1 MPIRF
6 HCHRCNQLLSISSRK
21 TGSEIECPK
30 CGYSQVVPN
39 QEAAAAAMAM
49 NHFAKDHD
57 DAESSSPVVVYDDPA
72 APIEDS
78 QPAHV
83 QAAAPKT
90 PASPVASLPSPVG
103 QYDRGRPV
111 PSGMILYPR
120 RTLYVQGLLLLIL
133 FVVGFGSGYLIGRG
147 GAADGQPDE
156 EAAKER
162 ILIQGNLVYDRDSG
176 RPAGDRSAVIIA
188 LPQGKFPKSKIP
200 FQGIRPQDSPD
211 ESNKSVRMIRQLGG
225 EYARADASGDFS
237 MVVPDRGKYHLLIVS
252 SHAARPEGA
261 DPDEVDLIEMEPYFS
276 TAKLLIGRCKYRWTL
291 RQIDDH
297 DTIDHDF
304 GRNGQER
311 EPR

>member
-6 HCHRCNQLLSISSRK
+6 HCHRCNQLLGISGRK
-21 TGSEIECPK
+21 AGSEIECPK

-49 NHFAKDHD
+49 NHFAKDHED
-57 DAESSSPVVVYDDPA
+57 PESSSPVVVYDDPA
-72 APIEDS
+72 APTEDS
-78 QPAHV
+78 QPAHA
-83 QAAAPKT
+83 QAAAAGA
-90 PASPVASLPSPVG
+90 PASPVAGLPSAAG
-103 QYDRGRPV
+103 QYDHGRPV

-133 FVVGFGSGYLIGRG
+133 FVLGFGSGYLIGRG
-147 GAADGQPDE
+147 GAADSQPEE

-162 ILIQGNLVYDRDSG
+162 ILIQGNLVYGRDSG

-188 LPQGKFPKSKIP
+188 LPQGEFPQSKIP
-200 FQGIRPQDSPD
+200 VQGIRPQDSPD

-237 MVVPDRGKYHLLIVS
+237 MVLPDRGKYHLLIVS

-261 DPDEVDLIEMEPYFS
+261 EPDEVDLIEMQPYFS
-276 TAKLLIGRCKYRWTL
+276 TARLLIGRRKYRWTL
-291 RQIDDH
+291 RQINDH

-304 GRNGQER
+304 GRSGQEHGQR
-311 EPR
+311 